1 MLFLKKSRAVSFFVN
16 GAKRSFRDR
25 KKDKGSDYINE
36 NLCVW
41 SLKILKQKTAYTRF

>member
-1 MLFLKKSRAVSFFVN
+1 MLFLKLRKWCKATFQ
-16 GAKRSFRDR
+16 GQ

-41 SLKILKQKTAYTRF
+41 SLKQKTAYTRF